1 MDDLWHH
8 SHRESRMN
16 DINTAP
22 NFMDPE
28 VMQNPFP
35 LYQWALANAPVMEI
49 PGTGM
54 KIVMGFDLCSE
65 ATGRAEEF
73 SNDFTATLSGALA
86 EDPDVK
92 AILDTGWPQ
101 INTLLTAD
109 PPVHTRFRKLVNLA
123 FSMPKVNVLED
134 SIRAKVDALIDGF
147 IDKGACEFVSEFA
160 VGLPVQV
167 ICEQLG
173 FDLAEQANV
182 KRWSDAFADRLGRM
196 ISKERELECAREVV
210 EFQHAVKAKI
220 DERRARPTNDLLSD
234 LVHATIDGETPLNDS
249 EILSIAQQL
258 MVAGNETTTHSL
270 AGGLVH
276 LAQNPDVQVKV
287 RANPSIIPNMIEEV
301 LRLDTPTA
309 GMWRMV
315 KKDCMLGAHEFKAGE
330 MVMLRYA
337 AANRDPAKFIDP
349 DTFDPERSNART
361 HLAFGRGIHMCVGN
375 MLSRK
380 EMTVAFQQLLARLQD
395 IRLAEGAD
403 LKVAPNM
410 LLRGYIEV
418 PITFRKSA

>member
-1 MDDLWHH
+1 MA
-8 SHRESRMN
+8 SHKPEESFGMN
-16 DINTAP
+16 DMSTAP
-22 NFMDPE
+22 SFMDPE

-65 ATGRAEEF
+65 ATGRVEEF
-73 SNDFTATLSGALA
+73 SNDFTGTLSGALS

-92 AILDTGWPQ
+92 AVLDTGWPQ
-101 INTLLTAD
+101 IDTLLTAD

-123 FSMPKVNVLED
+123 FSMPKVNALED

-147 IDKGACEFVSEFA
+147 IDKGACEFVNEFA

-173 FDLAEQANV
+173 FDLSEAADV

-234 LVHATIDGETPLNDS
+234 LVHAKIDGETPLNDA

-270 AGGLVH
+270 AGGIVH
-276 LAQNPDVQVKV
+276 LAQNPEAQSKV

-309 GMWRMV
+309 GMWRLV
-315 KKDCMLGAHEFKAGE
+315 KKDCMLGTHEFKAGE

-337 AANRDPAKFIDP
+337 AANRDPAKYPDP
-349 DTFDPERSNART
+349 DRFDPERSNART

-380 EMTVAFQQLLARLQD
+380 EMTVAFQQLLARLED
-395 IRLAEGAD
+395 IKLAEGAD

-410 LLRGYIEV
+410 LLRGYIAV
-418 PITFRKSA
+418 PITFGKSA